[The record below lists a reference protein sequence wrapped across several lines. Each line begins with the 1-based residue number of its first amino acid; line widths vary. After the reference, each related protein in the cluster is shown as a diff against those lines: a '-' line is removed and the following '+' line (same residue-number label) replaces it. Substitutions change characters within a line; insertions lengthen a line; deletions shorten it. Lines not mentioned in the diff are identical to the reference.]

1 MAENL
6 TEIRTEIDKI
16 DEQMISLL
24 AQRGDLVKQ
33 AATFKRTATDV
44 QAPQRV
50 AAVIEKVKV
59 LAREK
64 GADEKLVEKLYR
76 NMITDFIALEQE
88 NAQVRV
94 KARLK
99 QRGA

>member
-24 AQRGDLVKQ
+24 PQRGDLVKQ
-33 AATFKRTATDV
+33 AATFKSTATDV

-76 NMITDFIALEQE
+76 NMIADFIALEQ
-88 NAQVRV
+88 
-94 KARLK
+94 KMLK
-99 QRGA
+99 LE

>member
-6 TEIRTEIDKI
+6 TDIRTEIDKV

-44 QAPQRV
+44 QAPHRV

-88 NAQVRV
+88 M
-94 KARLK
+94 LK
-99 QRGA
+99 LE

>member
-33 AATFKRTATDV
+33 AATFKSTATDV

-76 NMITDFIALEQE
+76 NMIADFIALEQ
-88 NAQVRV
+88 
-94 KARLK
+94 KMLK
-99 QRGA
+99 LE

>member
-1 MAENL
+1 MAVNL
-6 TEIRTEIDKI
+6 TDIRTEIDKV

-33 AATFKRTATDV
+33 AATFKRTVTDV
-44 QAPQRV
+44 QAPHRV

-76 NMITDFIALEQE
+76 NMIADFIALEQ
-88 NAQVRV
+88 
-94 KARLK
+94 KMLK
-99 QRGA
+99 LE

>member
-6 TEIRTEIDKI
+6 TDIRTEIDKV

-44 QAPQRV
+44 QAPQPV

-59 LAREK
+59 LARE
-64 GADEKLVEKLYR
+64 
-76 NMITDFIALEQE
+76 
-88 NAQVRV
+88 
-94 KARLK
+94 
-99 QRGA
+99 

>member
-6 TEIRTEIDKI
+6 TEIRTEIDKV

-33 AATFKRTATDV
+33 AATFKRTVTDV

-50 AAVIEKVKV
+50 ATVIEKVKV

-88 NAQVRV
+88 M
-94 KARLK
+94 LK
-99 QRGA
+99 LE